1 MAIPEVERLMR
12 CGNYESAVEVLQ
24 QIVEQGPTLEALC
37 LLASSYLEL
46 GEDKSALRYAS
57 AAVELE
63 PSSAPARALLAR
75 VNVALGHY
83 RRALPDFVAAAE
95 LRRQEHPPEEYSIPA
110 HFALHNIEQLDHLRT
125 IGSDD
130 VHAFP
135 DVSTEEIQGLR
146 RQLTDI
152 IDGAKA
158 KAPTVSVHG
167 RNGRLLADL
176 PYVRVSE
183 QKLLRYVNLDV
194 DYGHIQ
200 EAFLTGGQKIQV
212 IDDFLTPAALEQ
224 VQKFCLESTVWRHPY
239 KLGYLG
245 AFPEDGFASISLF
258 AIAEE
263 LQEALGDMLDG
274 HRLWQ
279 WWGFAYDAK
288 LPGTDIHADD
298 ADVTLNL
305 WITPDSAN
313 LDPSTGGIKVWNER
327 APKDWSF
334 DDYNSGG
341 DRVREFLQSQNAQP
355 TVVPY
360 RANRAVLFEG
370 HLFHQTD
377 GFTFASGF
385 TNRRRNLTFL
395 FQRAK
400 R

>member
-37 LLASSYLEL
+37 LLVSSYLEL
-46 GEDKSALRYAS
+46 GEDKSALRYAL
-57 AAVELE
+57 AAVESE

-158 KAPTVSVHG
+158 KAPKVSVQG

-183 QKLLRYVNLDV
+183 QKLPQYVNLDV

-200 EAFLTGGQKIQV
+200 ESFSTGGQKIQV

-224 VQKFCLESTVWRHPY
+224 VQKFCHESTVWRHPY
-239 KLGYLG
+239 KLGYMG

-313 LDPSTGGIKVWNER
+313 LDPSTGGIIVWNQR

-377 GFTFASGF
+377 GFTFEPGF

>member
-1 MAIPEVERLMR
+1 MAVPEVERLMR
-12 CGNYESAVEVLQ
+12 AGNYESAVEVLQ
-24 QIVEQGPTLEALC
+24 QIVEQRPTFEALC

-46 GEDKSALRYAS
+46 GEDKSALHHAS
-57 AAVELE
+57 AAVESD

-125 IGSDD
+125 IGSED

-135 DVSTEEIQGLR
+135 DVSAEEIQGLR

-183 QKLLRYVNLDV
+183 QKLPRYVNPDV

-200 EAFLTGGQKIQV
+200 QAFLTGGQKIQV

-239 KLGYLG
+239 KLGYMG

-263 LQEALGDMLDG
+263 LREALGDALAG

-313 LDPSTGGIKVWNER
+313 LDPSTGGIIVWNQR

-341 DRVREFLQSQNAQP
+341 DRVREYLASQNAQP
-355 TVVPY
+355 TVIPY

-370 HLFHQTD
+370 HLFHQD
-377 GFTFASGF
+377 
-385 TNRRRNLTFL
+385 RRVHVR
-395 FQRAK
+395 RADSPIGDAI
-400 R
+400 